1 MASDKCGSDTY
12 QSGREVGECVE
23 CGETWPLNDLGECPF
38 DAASHPEVVR
48 ELEDKLD
55 ELVEEHDLYTVF
67 WSLDTVYDR
76 YDSKMQEV
84 DPMTE
89 HSSDGISQT
98 RVGHCKADST
108 DVYVGRGPG
117 GRSMLDTPIGERGWL
132 GNPYPADEY
141 GRGESIE
148 NFREAFE
155 EKLKLNDA
163 FREAVGDLAGRDL
176 GCWCQRLDEDG
187 PACHAEIIAE
197 HADRISRQVRAE
209 TEHSEGSQ

>member
-1 MASDKCGSDTY
+1 MSGTDHPSSECAYCGKSL
-12 QSGREVGECVE
+12 GRLDGNV
-23 CGETWPLNDLGECPF
+23 TLG
-38 DAASHPEVVR
+38 PEPG
-48 ELEDKLD
+48 
-55 ELVEEHDLYTVF
+55 TI
-67 WSLDTVYDR
+67 TVYCDDEDCR
-76 YDSKMQEV
+76 RQAYEDSPDDILTDGGTPV
-84 DPMTE
+84 
-89 HSSDGISQT
+89 DGISQT

-117 GRSMLDTPIGERGWL
+117 GRSMHDTPIGERGWL

-163 FREAVGDLAGRDL
+163 FREAVGDLAGQDL
-176 GCWCQRLDEDG
+176 GCWCQHLDEDG

-197 HADRISRQVRAE
+197 HADRISRQVGAD
-209 TEHSEGSQ
+209 TDHSRGDSDGN